1 MPTLKNHLLGAR
13 LHNLSP
19 DKKILSC
26 LEGSN
31 NKYLV
36 IHSGSR
42 HLGVEVC
49 SYYQHLAYKISTK
62 TGLIRKE
69 IIE

>member
-13 LHNLSP
+13 LHNLTP

-36 IHSGSR
+36 IDCCYGKNEY
-42 HLGVEVC
+42 LCNG
-49 SYYQHLAYKISTK
+49 ISDVK
-62 TGLIRKE
+62 YIRLTLL
-69 IIE
+69 